1 MIKKVCVCSPCQH
14 VRRGVLRVCVSQNFL
29 LFSVF
34 EGLNGVCVRDCLS
47 RCCVRQAR
55 DVRNNEVVAIKK
67 MSYNGKQT
75 TEVRGQLQ
83 HTLKSLTDCYT
94 GQTKSL
100 SVSTITVTP
109 KVKHSL
115 ASSHLLRS
123 HSDHRWSHL
132 TLDSN

>member
-75 TEVRGQLQ
+75 TEVRGLQ
-83 HTLKSLTDCYT
+83 PFAHF
-94 GQTKSL
+94 
-100 SVSTITVTP
+100 
-109 KVKHSL
+109 KHKL
-115 ASSHLLRS
+115 
-123 HSDHRWSHL
+123 
-132 TLDSN
+132 N